1 MRYHKNDKIHE
12 NTQETCTKR
21 VTDKMKVN
29 SNKEGLQSNASYG
42 RQPLKKNDVKLC
54 KEYI

>member
-29 SNKEGLQSNASYG
+29 SNKEGLRSNASYG

-54 KEYI
+54 KKDI